1 MATLYDIVGEYQ
13 QLYAMLTDPE
23 ADEQTVLD
31 TLEGLQGELELKS
44 EGYVKVL
51 RQMEA
56 EQKAFEAESDFFKQ
70 KADVRKNNIKR
81 MKDAL
86 CQALILTGHDDK
98 KGIVAGNYVLKVA
111 GNGGQQP
118 MVIDGEVP
126 ESFKRVILEDD
137 KALIRKALEE
147 GKQLDFAHLEERGKH
162 LSIK

>member
-31 TLEGLQGELELKS
+31 TLEGLHGELELKS

-86 CQALILTGHDDK
+86 CQALIMTGHDDK
-98 KGIVAGNYVLKVA
+98 NGLVAGNYVQI
-111 GNGGQQP
+111 G
-118 MVIDGEVP
+118 
-126 ESFKRVILEDD
+126 R
-137 KALIRKALEE
+137 
-147 GKQLDFAHLEERGKH
+147 AHV
-162 LSIK
+162 